1 MDYSTGMTTLT
12 LAVGVLSALLLVA
25 IAFIG
30 FNYFAFARRVK
41 RSVKTEIDR
50 LRKEST
56 LLTTT
61 AKDLAVAV
69 SHYNNAMTCKKLQQY
84 EYSFYSFALTAQI
97 IYRIKD
103 RVVDDSDHF
112 ESSFL
117 NLNHIIDIMERDNDT
132 FTSTKRNFERMLN
145 AINQVDHK
153 TKNRIL
159 SFMFTKIKIED

>member
-1 MDYSTGMTTLT
+1 MTILT
-12 LAVGVLSALLLVA
+12 LAVGILSALLLIA

-30 FNYFAFARRVK
+30 FNYFAFAKRVK
-41 RSVKTEIDR
+41 RSVKTEIER

-69 SHYNNAMTCKKLQQY
+69 SHYNNAMTCKKLKEY
-84 EYSFYSFALTAQI
+84 EYSFYSFALAAQI

-117 NLNHIIDIMERDNDT
+117 NLNHLIDILEKDKIT
-132 FTSTKRNFERMLN
+132 ISSTKRNFERMLN

-153 TKNRIL
+153 TKNRVL